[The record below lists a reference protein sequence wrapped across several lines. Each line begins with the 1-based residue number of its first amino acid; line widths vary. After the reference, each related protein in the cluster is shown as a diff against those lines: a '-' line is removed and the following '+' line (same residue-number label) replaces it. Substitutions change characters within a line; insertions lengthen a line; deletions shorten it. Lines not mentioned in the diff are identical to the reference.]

1 MSNFVAK
8 EPCPAC
14 GSRDNLARY
23 DDGHAYCFG
32 CEHYEPPADQPDNQ
46 PRRTSMASSE
56 LLPVDECGE
65 YRAIS
70 ARGITQETCE
80 KWSYGIYGGVQVAN
94 YRDEQGILV
103 GQKIRDKDKNF
114 SVRGDIKNRLYGSH
128 LWRDGGRRIIITEGE
143 IDALTVS
150 QIQDNRWPVVSLPNG
165 AQGAKK
171 ALAANLEW
179 LNKFETI
186 VLCFDM
192 DDPGRKAID
201 DCAGLFPPGKVRV
214 VNLPNAKDP
223 NEMLVDGRVE
233 ELTRALWEAK
243 EYRPDGIV
251 TIADIRDEVL
261 LPPEEG
267 LPWCIE
273 PITRATYGRRYGEL
287 VALGAGTGV
296 GKTTLLTQQIAADLS
311 AGHAVGV
318 FAFEQ
323 LPAETIKRVA
333 GQMVGKTFHIPNS
346 GWTQDELKDVL
357 KTPALKKL
365 FLYDHFGAC
374 DWNIIRERIRYL
386 HHAHGVKLFYLDHLT
401 ALAAA
406 ADDERVALEKIMAEL
421 GGLVKELKCWLL
433 FVSHLATPDGTPHE
447 EGGRVT
453 IRHFKGS
460 RSIGFW
466 SHFMFGLERDQQSDE
481 PEARGITTF
490 RVLKDRFTGQS
501 TGLTVPLSYDPKTGL
516 LGEAPPVSDF
526 PPLNGDEAPF

>member
-1 MSNFVAK
+1 
-8 EPCPAC
+8 
-14 GSRDNLARY
+14 
-23 DDGHAYCFG
+23 
-32 CEHYEPPADQPDNQ
+32 
-46 PRRTSMASSE
+46 
-56 LLPVDECGE
+56 
-65 YRAIS
+65 
-70 ARGITQETCE
+70 
-80 KWSYGIYGGVQVAN
+80 
-94 YRDEQGILV
+94 
-103 GQKIRDKDKNF
+103 
-114 SVRGDIKNRLYGSH
+114 
-128 LWRDGGRRIIITEGE
+128 
-143 IDALTVS
+143 
-150 QIQDNRWPVVSLPNG
+150 
-165 AQGAKK
+165 
-171 ALAANLEW
+171 
-179 LNKFETI
+179 
-186 VLCFDM
+186 M

-296 GKTTLLTQQIAADLS
+296 GKTTLLTQQIAADLT

-346 GWTQDELKDVL
+346 GWSQDELKEVL

-526 PPLNGDEAPF
+526 PPLNGGEAPF